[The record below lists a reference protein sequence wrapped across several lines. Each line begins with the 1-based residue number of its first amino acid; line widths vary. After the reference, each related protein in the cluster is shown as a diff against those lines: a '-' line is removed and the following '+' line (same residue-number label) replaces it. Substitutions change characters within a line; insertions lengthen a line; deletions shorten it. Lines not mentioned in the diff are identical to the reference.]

1 MAKVNWRHV
10 VRGAARVVGGAI
22 GAVGG
27 AIGGLGVGA
36 VPVAAAGWTLG
47 GELADNL
54 APDLPKQVTKQNYSS
69 FNILDSYNSKAK
81 DSPVTKSTYNV
92 EQGQGFSD
100 AMNIVDM
107 GVKTASSL
115 TSSFGIGST
124 PNIGSGVDKVAKAG
138 TKLGESAANKAKNIM
153 GDIAPGTTSLLDVG
167 TKSLN
172 NTPNLLSGVNLD
184 NSYLGETGDLLKKYS
199 PNGYQGLQNKIKA
212 KNSLYNYNTLLTV

>member
-92 EQGQGFSD
+92 EQGQGFND
-100 AMNIVDM
+100 AMGVVDM

-115 TSSFGIGST
+115 VSFFG
-124 PNIGSGVDKVAKAG
+124 IGSGVDKVAKAG
-138 TKLGESAANKAKNIM
+138 TKLGESAANGAKNIM
-153 GDIAPGTTSLLDVG
+153 GDIAAGTTSLLDVG

-172 NTPNLLSGVNLD
+172 NGQNLLSGVNLD